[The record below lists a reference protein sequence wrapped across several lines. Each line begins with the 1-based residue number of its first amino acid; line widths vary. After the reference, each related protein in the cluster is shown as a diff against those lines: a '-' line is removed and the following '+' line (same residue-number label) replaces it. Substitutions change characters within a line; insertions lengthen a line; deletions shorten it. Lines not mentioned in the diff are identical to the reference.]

1 MLNTEEITVG
11 QLKRIL
17 RTATDEATITEAIE
31 ELAEADRRETAALEH
46 GARVTA
52 YNEYIAR
59 RREREHEAVQ
69 GAFTAAKEAVIAARP
84 ISREDAYMVGKEAAD
99 TERLRFEVR
108 EPLLTFEEWSAEG
121 EPAFHEIHSARNPK
135 ANTLTTSAH

>member
-1 MLNTEEITVG
+1 VNTEEITVG

-31 ELAEADRRETAALEH
+31 EVAEADRQETAALEH

-59 RREREHEAVQ
+59 RGEREHEAVQ

-84 ISREDAYMVGKEAAD
+84 ISREDAYMVGMEAAD

-108 EPLLTFEEWSAEG
+108 EPLLTFEEWLDAGQPEI
-121 EPAFHEIHSARNPK
+121 HEIRSARNLK
-135 ANTLTTSAH
+135 AKITRT